1 MLSRFLILTLMLF
14 SILKA
19 GLFDFEKLQKAE
31 ELYRAKDYNA
41 SAEILINLHKDTPV
55 YNYNIASSYYKA
67 KSYHKALKYYKRAFG
82 DGVDELARLYNI
94 GNCYFKLNKLDSAIT
109 AYKIALKVRQDE
121 DVLYN
126 LKQAINAKK
135 VKKTKPKEQQK
146 KKHKKKK
153 EKQGKS
159 KKKRKKLSKKELKK
173 LKELQKKRELN
184 KKLKKMIKRS
194 FKDRKVP
201 VLMYRIKEGSNTEAP
216 KNPW

>member
-1 MLSRFLILTLMLF
+1 MVNRFFTLILMLSFLR
-14 SILKA
+14 A
-19 GLFDFEKLQKAE
+19 DLFDFEKLKKAE
-31 ELYRAKDYNA
+31 ELYDAKDYNA
-41 SAEILINLHKDTPV
+41 SAQILVNMHKDTPV
-55 YNYNIASSYYKA
+55 YNYNIASNYYKT
-67 KSYHKALKYYKRAFG
+67 KRYRDALKYYKRAFG

-94 GNCYFKLNKLDSAIT
+94 GNCYFKLNELDNAII
-109 AYKIALKVRQDE
+109 AYKTALKVREDE

-135 VKKTKPKEQQK
+135 VKKTKPKEQK
-146 KKHKKKK
+146 KKHKKKKK

-201 VLMYRIKEGSNTEAP
+201 VLMYRIKEGNSKTAP